1 MPVSS
6 ELAALFEARRLKA
19 AEAGSEPQRKHNE
32 NVATQEQIGSPSPV
46 DAAVEGQSSALHLP
60 GLAKPSIESEILP
73 RSTNHPAS
81 SSSAVGRLTQL
92 GESRYDDVVE
102 EGVPTPAFLLNARK
116 NLKPTNKSVSSTGS
130 PIKNSNSGAN
140 SSINQSGETLPSNKA
155 SVEEGQI
162 VEKSWQGKGKN
173 DIDGKTKPSK
183 RINFQ
188 DDASLDVLKN
198 QAENDFKATTE
209 RVNQF
214 TANGSRQSESKI
226 DELAR
231 KLSPIT
237 DTLSEA
243 KSTDAAKTPNYLR
256 REKLFAKVMSQ
267 RGTSALSPRRN
278 DELEGGNENSGGS
291 KCSRRGDGKI
301 SHQSVKITV
310 TSPKVD
316 QLEKLFSDSN
326 LAGEINSVDSISN
339 EMKGSLLGTS
349 SSAHSVP
356 TSNVPPL
363 HNKSVTPEKEPMSQ
377 NQRLQLASTPKI
389 RGNYQYRR
397 ENFNE
402 NEGGRD
408 QPTVRLSPRTQPLNP
423 SPRNNE
429 QQAQHLLQSGY
440 EKPNNNN
447 TDPINY
453 RAPSTISQVSGISTA
468 SCFPPEVPNHLQQP
482 VLGLVGGGGGM
493 ISSSPSFGNTST
505 TSAFSCVPSTPSSAV
520 QVGMAKSA
528 FSPGVEA
535 ENRRLRDQLMNMQQK
550 LDEKNAIISQLMK
563 RISDLEANRGM
574 QQDSSAMSAL
584 WEHSQPAFHTNGGGE
599 SYYPFPMRT
608 NSHDTDFSSASS
620 NQNRM
625 NPLGAVKQS
634 PTTTTTA
641 STASVTT
648 SSSKSRDF
656 HRPQARRSRPSQ
668 PAQSPRKKGLSTY
681 EMKKSPSKPRSSSS
695 SSKESRAN
703 NKRSSNGNGNHHG
716 NDRVF
721 IC

>member
-1 MPVSS
+1 MPVGS

-19 AEAGSEPQRKHNE
+19 AEAGSEPQGKYDE
-32 NVATQEQIGSPSPV
+32 NAAVQEQIGSPSPV
-46 DAAVEGQSSALHLP
+46 DAAVVGQSSALNPP
-60 GLAKPSIESEILP
+60 GLAKPAIESEVLP
-73 RSTNHPAS
+73 RLSNHPS
-81 SSSAVGRLTQL
+81 SSTSAVRHQTPLS
-92 GESRYDDVVE
+92 ESRHDDGVE

-116 NLKPTNKSVSSTGS
+116 NLKPTNQSVSCTGI
-130 PIKNSNSGAN
+130 PLKNSIAGAN
-140 SSINQSGETLPSNKA
+140 TSIDHSGETFSSNKA
-155 SVEEGQI
+155 SAEEGQI
-162 VEKSWQGKGKN
+162 IEKSWQRKGRYC
-173 DIDGKTKPSK
+173 IDGKTKP
-183 RINFQ
+183 RERRNIQ
-188 DDASLDVLKN
+188 DDSSHDVLKN
-198 QAENDFKATTE
+198 QSENDCKATTE
-209 RVNQF
+209 SACQF
-214 TANGSRQSESKI
+214 TANRSGQSESKI
-226 DELAR
+226 DEPTR
-231 KLSPIT
+231 KSNPIIN
-237 DTLSEA
+237 TLSEA
-243 KSTDAAKTPNYLR
+243 KSTNTAKTPNYLR
-256 REKLFAKVMSQ
+256 REKLLAKVMSQ
-267 RGTSALSPRRN
+267 RGTAASSPRRN
-278 DELEGGNENSGGS
+278 DEIDGGDDDSGGN
-291 KCSRRGDGKI
+291 KCSRRGDSRI
-301 SHQSVKITV
+301 SHHSVKITV

-316 QLEKLFSDSN
+316 ELETLFPESN

-339 EMKGSLLGTS
+339 EMKGSLSGTS
-349 SSAHSVP
+349 SSTNTLH
-356 TSNVPPL
+356 TSNISP
-363 HNKSVTPEKEPMSQ
+363 HNNNSVTPEKERMSQ

-389 RGNYQYRR
+389 RGNYQHRR

-402 NEGGRD
+402 SEGGQD
-408 QPTVRLSPRTQPLNP
+408 QLTLRLSPRTQPLNP
-423 SPRNNE
+423 SPRNGE

-440 EKPNNNN
+440 EKSNNN
-447 TDPINY
+447 TTYPIND
-453 RAPSTISQVSGISTA
+453 RAPSTITQVSGISTP

-535 ENRRLRDQLMNMQQK
+535 ENRRLRDQLTSMQQK
-550 LDEKNAIISQLMK
+550 LDEKDAIISQLMK

-584 WEHSQPAFHTNGGGE
+584 WEHSQPAFQTNGGGE

-608 NSHDTDFSSASS
+608 NSHDTDFSSTSS

-668 PAQSPRKKGLSTY
+668 PAQSPRKKDVSTY
-681 EMKKSPSKPRSSSS
+681 EVKKSPSKPRSSSS
-695 SSKESRAN
+695 SSKQSRAN
-703 NKRSSNGNGNHHG
+703 NKRSSNGNCNHHG